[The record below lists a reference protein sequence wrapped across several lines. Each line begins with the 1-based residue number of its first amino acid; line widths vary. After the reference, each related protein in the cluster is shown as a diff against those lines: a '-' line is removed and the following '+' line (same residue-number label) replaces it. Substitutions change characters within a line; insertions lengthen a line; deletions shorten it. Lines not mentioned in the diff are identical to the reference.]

1 MRLNLLKTLTWPS
14 AIPTYSLQ
22 SKLLGSFTL
31 DFSAWSGMLTAIRS
45 HHHRARG
52 VCGLS
57 DRLCGERMT
66 ALLNLIYCFLMDMIA
81 SFKDIWLLG
90 WDSILGPVD
99 ALLSSVGTGGLT
111 VPVIADQY
119 AWLLG
124 ATGLSQAIAII
135 AGAMGVRF
143 LLQSVPFVRWGS

>member
-1 MRLNLLKTLTWPS
+1 
-14 AIPTYSLQ
+14 
-22 SKLLGSFTL
+22 
-31 DFSAWSGMLTAIRS
+31 
-45 HHHRARG
+45 
-52 VCGLS
+52 
-57 DRLCGERMT
+57 MT

-81 SFKDIWLLG
+81 SFKDLWLVG
-90 WDSILGPVD
+90 WDSILVPVD
-99 ALLSSVGTGGLT
+99 ALLASVGTGGLA